1 MKVTPTPT
9 AAYLSG
15 VVHSRRMGR
24 TFSIGDMDPDTF
36 SRIKNY
42 DETVGRLDHYYGVGE
57 GLDRDSDWTVR
68 QD

>member
-1 MKVTPTPT
+1 MKVAPTPT
-9 AAYLSG
+9 AAHLSG

-42 DETVGRLDHYYGVGE
+42 DETVGRLDHYYGVG
-57 GLDRDSDWTVR
+57 GLALASSAGNV
-68 QD
+68 QC